1 MVQSITKNQLA
12 VLSVAE
18 WITSKISVKCYRLK
32 PTFPNQEKTIRLGKK
47 ENNVTSP
54 DGRKE
59 TSRKHTVP
67 GRKLPAATTRPG
79 LALRLAAVLGT
90 AGLGAA
96 TRPAAGSA
104 AAAGTAITGA

>member
-1 MVQSITKNQLA
+1 M
-12 VLSVAE
+12 LSVAE

-32 PTFPNQEKTIRLGKK
+32 PTFPDQEKTIQLGKK
-47 ENNVTSP
+47 ENKVTSP